1 MPPLRRAAIHRDLV
15 TALAS
20 RPGTD
25 VAVIADHAVQAG
37 AAAYGEAVR
46 WAVAAAEQADRRLAY
61 AESATWLG
69 HAIAAHD
76 ASGGDPAEHVEL
88 LLRQVRALLAAGDP
102 IGARQA
108 RAAAMR
114 AADRAEGGSGLL
126 VRALTALGTPAVW
139 TLRDPYEAVELRL
152 VHRFESALA
161 ELPRT
166 DGPERAML
174 LAGLAT
180 ELYDGTGDPRC
191 DALSAEAVA
200 MARRLGDPGLL
211 MRALNAR
218 HQALPQPQHVAE
230 LMKIAAELHELS
242 AGAPGYTLLAN
253 MMDTH
258 NLLEMFDVA
267 GADRAAARCE
277 TLLERLPLPWPR
289 FQHTLWRANR
299 VALDG
304 RFDAADA
311 LYADA
316 DAQAAGLGVWHAA
329 QAVNMGRLALR
340 YHRGAMA
347 AAGPLI
353 EAMQGVHP
361 TLDHDARTLQL
372 CARDRVAEARALNA
386 GLRAHPP
393 LDWSWLSAT
402 CLRAAAVAALGRPHE
417 CRSLYTTLLPYSGRI
432 SALSAVICAGPVD
445 WYLALLASA
454 AGRQEAA
461 DGHLA
466 TLERLAAENGLG
478 WWSDRAATARRL
490 PVRKHLHLAT
500 RG

>member
-1 MPPLRRAAIHRDLV
+1 MTC
-15 TALAS
+15 TA
-20 RPGTD
+20 
-25 VAVIADHAVQAG
+25 
-37 AAAYGEAVR
+37 
-46 WAVAAAEQADRRLAY
+46 
-61 AESATWLG
+61 
-69 HAIAAHD
+69 
-76 ASGGDPAEHVEL
+76 
-88 LLRQVRALLAAGDP
+88 
-102 IGARQA
+102 
-108 RAAAMR
+108 
-114 AADRAEGGSGLL
+114 
-126 VRALTALGTPAVW
+126 TP
-139 TLRDPYEAVELRL
+139 
-152 VHRFESALA
+152 RFESALA

-191 DALSAEAVA
+191 DAL
-200 MARRLGDPGLL
+200 
-211 MRALNAR
+211 
-218 HQALPQPQHVAE
+218 
-230 LMKIAAELHELS
+230 
-242 AGAPGYTLLAN
+242 Y
-253 MMDTH
+253 
-258 NLLEMFDVA
+258 
-267 GADRAAARCE
+267 
-277 TLLERLPLPWPR
+277 
-289 FQHTLWRANR
+289 
-299 VALDG
+299 
-304 RFDAADA
+304 
-311 LYADA
+311 A

-329 QAVNMGRLALR
+329 QAVNMGRLALSC
-340 YHRGAMA
+340 HRGAMA

-372 CARDRVAEARALNA
+372 CAQDRVAEARALNA

-466 TLERLAAENGLG
+466 TLERLATENGMG